1 MSTENPGAPDGA
13 ASYQQVFSD
22 GVPHQKELGLKVV
35 SIVRGFA
42 VMRLDWQECLV
53 GNPETGVLH
62 GGAITTLLDACCGMA
77 VASKL
82 TDPQPFATLDLRID
96 YVRPATPRLPVVAEA
111 ECFKITHNVAFFRAF
126 AHHGDKAD
134 PIASAAGTFMLATKG
149 QARAAQALAFADT
162 EETSKKEPS

>member
-1 MSTENPGAPDGA
+1 MSAEDTGA
-13 ASYQQVFSD
+13 AAGAELYQQIFSD
-22 GVPHQKELGLKVV
+22 SVPHQKELGLKIV
-35 SIVRGFA
+35 SVARGHA
-42 VMRLDWQECLV
+42 VMQLDWQECLV

-96 YVRPATPRLPVVAEA
+96 YVRPATPRLPVIAEA

-149 QARAAQALAFADT
+149 QARAAQAMAFGDGD
-162 EETSKKEPS
+162 ETAKKQQS